1 MRKGFLLFTALS
13 TIVVM
18 LSCTNDNTKSMNQDN
33 TGSSTGVENTVH
45 AMVLSIKDCGAV
57 ADGVTLD
64 TQAIQ
69 SAIDQVSSSGGG
81 TVLVPS
87 GVYLT
92 GSIWLKDNVN
102 LHLEAGA
109 VIKGSPDI
117 NDYCAAD

>member
-1 MRKGFLLFTALS
+1 MRKAFLLLAVLLCTFIT
-13 TIVVM
+13 

-69 SAIDQVSSSGGG
+69 SAIDRVSSLGGG

-87 GVYLT
+87 
-92 GSIWLKDNVN
+92 D
-102 LHLEAGA
+102 LE
-109 VIKGSPDI
+109 
-117 NDYCAAD
+117 